1 MEIRIDKNFVI
12 KVPRFTDDLEDLH
25 ELYQINFGM
34 FKFNS
39 DDYESLNTKIIL
51 SKNDCWNKAI
61 ALLILN
67 ANLITKKIYDK
78 VHKEEYPYYAYPYIQ
93 FKNKITFIVESLAIN
108 TIDKLIRDLKK
119 NQNLKISTYVINA
132 ITYAFNKDGD
142 QLHGTRSQII
152 RIPLLKKKQQQAEKW
167 VDKKIKYDSLYGRPK
182 RSYKDELAKVR
193 KQIGKVDINANKFA
207 KLKKQE
213 RQLVVLNENEPSKN
227 IPYFVVID
235 EITLLPP
242 KELNNTIDQN
252 THCFNNRWG
261 SRPYAT
267 LQDKLDIVLD
277 TLTDREDSVLR
288 LRYYIDSFDDEEE
301 QVGKVRSISDIARIF
316 GVNEYRIRQIINKAI
331 KKLKTPERSEQI
343 QEFLNMNYE
352 VFEIKD
358 EHNQL
363 PYSW

>member
-51 SKNDCWNKAI
+51 SKNDWWNKAI

-108 TIDKLIRDLKK
+108 TIDKLIQDLKK

-132 ITYAFNKDGD
+132 MTYAFNKDGD

-182 RSYKDELAKVR
+182 RSYKDELAKV
-193 KQIGKVDINANKFA
+193 
-207 KLKKQE
+207 
-213 RQLVVLNENEPSKN
+213 S
-227 IPYFVVID
+227 
-235 EITLLPP
+235 
-242 KELNNTIDQN
+242 
-252 THCFNNRWG
+252 
-261 SRPYAT
+261 
-267 LQDKLDIVLD
+267 
-277 TLTDREDSVLR
+277 
-288 LRYYIDSFDDEEE
+288 
-301 QVGKVRSISDIARIF
+301 
-316 GVNEYRIRQIINKAI
+316 
-331 KKLKTPERSEQI
+331 
-343 QEFLNMNYE
+343 
-352 VFEIKD
+352 
-358 EHNQL
+358 
-363 PYSW
+363 